1 MIQVEYWDLVD
12 NPTGKAYK
20 GLIDLLCAHSD
31 TFYFV
36 TRKELNYDMEI
47 IDQFQPYMIEQ
58 YKTKEWAST
67 KTSGP
72 AATVYK
78 IEVCPQTCRLLKKL
92 ANSLYDWVAPKL
104 PEDLTFLKNNFVWF
118 FACSHEE
125 FAHFRIRSP
134 YYDKILAETTELNIR
149 KLD

>member
-1 MIQVEYWDLVD
+1 MEYWDLID
-12 NPTGKAYK
+12 NPRGESYMS
-20 GLIDLLCAHSD
+20 LIDLLCVHSD

-36 TRKELNYDMEI
+36 TRKELDYDMEI
-47 IDQFQPYMIEQ
+47 IEQFQPYVIEQ

-67 KTSGP
+67 RTSGP

-78 IEVCPQTCRLLKKL
+78 IEVCPQARRLLKKF

-104 PEDLTFLKNNFVWF
+104 PEDLTFIKNNFVWF
-118 FACSHEE
+118 FSSSHEE
-125 FAHFRIRSP
+125 FAHFHIRSP
-134 YYDKILAETTELNIR
+134 YYEKVITEATELHIK